1 MAAAAFNTY
10 LRTTIN
16 LSNNPRINAI
26 KDHGL
31 DSFAAMDD
39 FEDEDIKTLV
49 SSVRK
54 DSTNPV
60 QVNAIMEKKL
70 KIACFGAKIFK
81 MISRPVDGTSLNNGR
96 LKELEAHKKIVKDH
110 KDPTDD
116 IAKVTK
122 TYSIDK
128 ALDTLPNF
136 LRSKIGVKGVA
147 LSYVIR
153 DEVTPPALRPLMV
166 GKPYAEESG
175 SLMNELI
182 EHTPHDGA
190 GWDEDNSTVFA
201 LLQEMVRDSP
211 MASSLKRHQRS
222 RNGRGSYLSL
232 VQHNL
237 GSAQWDKIILRAEEV
252 QSARIWNGKN
262 NRYSLRRHVDMHR
275 DAYNDM
281 TRASENVG
289 YETPNERTRV
299 TRLLRSVQANHIASI
314 AAAKTTIEAT
324 PSKRDDFELAADF
337 LILNAPTNRSMVQDQ
352 RISMVG
358 QEYESKSM
366 GDVKHAK
373 VEDRF
378 YTQSE
383 YRALSSDQKC
393 KLKLLREKRDKS
405 GGKGGKRKSGAP
417 RNNNSSS
424 KKFKKLQGEN
434 DELKH
439 RIAALE
445 SKSKD
450 TDDYDSDDSST
461 SSEVKEKVVRF
472 NQRSKS
478 KNKKSKRKE

>member
-281 TRASENVG
+281 TRA
-289 YETPNERTRV
+289 
-299 TRLLRSVQANHIASI
+299 
-314 AAAKTTIEAT
+314 
-324 PSKRDDFELAADF
+324 
-337 LILNAPTNRSMVQDQ
+337 
-352 RISMVG
+352 
-358 QEYESKSM
+358 
-366 GDVKHAK
+366 
-373 VEDRF
+373 
-378 YTQSE
+378 
-383 YRALSSDQKC
+383 
-393 KLKLLREKRDKS
+393 
-405 GGKGGKRKSGAP
+405 
-417 RNNNSSS
+417 
-424 KKFKKLQGEN
+424 
-434 DELKH
+434 
-439 RIAALE
+439 
-445 SKSKD
+445 
-450 TDDYDSDDSST
+450 
-461 SSEVKEKVVRF
+461 
-472 NQRSKS
+472 
-478 KNKKSKRKE
+478 